1 LIKVVL
7 DANVLISGLISRTGP
22 PGQILDLWLDGKIQI
37 CLSPQTLG
45 ELVRVLHYPRID
57 KRIMKD
63 QLDSLLE
70 MIHINAEMM
79 PGDKEVT
86 VLTRDA
92 SDNIYLAC
100 AVEAKASYLVTGNID
115 HFKEAGEKY
124 RGVHIL
130 APRAFCRLLEQD
142 KHVVFQGEYATPV
155 VSVACLC

>member
-7 DANVLISGLISRTGP
+7 DANVLVSSLISRTGP
-22 PGQILDLWLDGKIQI
+22 PGQILDLWLDGYIQI

-45 ELVRVLHYPRID
+45 ELVRVLQYPRIH
-57 KRIMKD
+57 KRIMKK

-70 MIHINAEMM
+70 MIHTNAEMM

-92 SDNIYLAC
+92 TDNIYLAC

-115 HFKEAGEKY
+115 HFIEAGEKY
-124 RGVHIL
+124 QGVHIL
-130 APRAFCRLLEQD
+130 APRTFLQVIGA
-142 KHVVFQGEYATPV
+142 G
-155 VSVACLC
+155 